1 MSKAYLCGMNH
12 LQNDIIIALAT
23 PPGVGAIGVIRLSGK
38 GCIGLVNRFF
48 KGKDLEQCES
58 HTIHLGKIVD
68 EKGGVLD
75 EVLASIF
82 ISPKSYT
89 KEDVV
94 ELSCHGSSYIL
105 GQVMQ
110 LFLRHGARTATR
122 GEFTLRAFLNGQLD
136 LSQAEAVADLIAS
149 DSAASHE
156 LAMKQ
161 MKGGFSH
168 TIATLRQ
175 ELIDFAAL
183 IELELDFGEED
194 VEFADRGKLR
204 ALVID
209 IQKVIA
215 DLIQS
220 FYLGNVM
227 KNGVA
232 TAIVGRPNAGKSTL
246 LNALLNEER
255 AIVSAIPGTTRDTI
269 EETMNINGLVFRFID
284 TAGIRHA
291 QDEIEKIGIER
302 SMEKIS
308 RADLVL
314 FVVDVTTSSPADLA
328 EDLKKYLSGTE
339 QFFILLNKMDLSPYV
354 DASQYHVDGVNDS
367 HIITT
372 SALHKMN
379 IDYLKT
385 RLYEAVVSDATIQDR
400 TLVTNARHY
409 DALHKSHESL
419 QRVLLG
425 LDTRVTGDFIAM
437 DIRQALHHLGEITGS
452 ISSEDLLDSIFSR
465 FCIGK

>member
-1 MSKAYLCGMNH
+1 MNH

-48 KGKDLEQCES
+48 KGKDLEQCQS

-82 ISPKSYT
+82 IAPKSYT

-105 GQVMQ
+105 GQIVQ
-110 LFLRHGARTATR
+110 LFLRNGARSADR
-122 GEFTLRAFLNGQLD
+122 GEFTMRAFLNGQLD

-149 DSAASHE
+149 DSATSHD
-156 LAMKQ
+156 LAMRQ
-161 MKGGFSH
+161 MRGGFSK
-168 TIATLRQ
+168 TIGALRQ

-194 VEFADRGKLR
+194 VEFADRGRLR
-204 ALVID
+204 SLVIH
-209 IQKVIA
+209 IQQVIGE
-215 DLIQS
+215 LLSS

-255 AIVSAIPGTTRDTI
+255 AIVSAIAGTTRDTI

-308 RADLVL
+308 KADLVL
-314 FVVDVTTSSPADLA
+314 FVVDVTTTSPADLA
-328 EDLKKYLSGTE
+328 ADLEKYLSGNE
-339 QFFILLNKMDLSPYV
+339 KFYILLNKMDLNPYV
-354 DASQYHVDGVNDS
+354 DAVQYHLEGRVTAD

-385 RLYEAVVSDATIQDR
+385 RLYEAVVSDASIQDR

>member
-1 MSKAYLCGMNH
+1 
-12 LQNDIIIALAT
+12 
-23 PPGVGAIGVIRLSGK
+23 
-38 GCIGLVNRFF
+38 
-48 KGKDLEQCES
+48 
-58 HTIHLGKIVD
+58 
-68 EKGGVLD
+68 
-75 EVLASIF
+75 
-82 ISPKSYT
+82 
-89 KEDVV
+89 
-94 ELSCHGSSYIL
+94 
-105 GQVMQ
+105 MQ
-110 LFLRHGARTATR
+110 LFWGMEPGRLQ

-215 DLIQS
+215 ILS
-220 FYLGNVM
+220 SLFTWAM
-227 KNGVA
+227 WWKNGVA

-291 QDEIEKIGIER
+291 QDEIER
-302 SMEKIS
+302 SALKVDGKNIQGRS
-308 RADLVL
+308 R
-314 FVVDVTTSSPADLA
+314 FICGRCYHQQSCRSGWRSQ
-328 EDLKKYLSGTE
+328 KKYLSGTE
-339 QFFILLNKMDLSPYV
+339 QFLFCS
-354 DASQYHVDGVNDS
+354 
-367 HIITT
+367 TRWT
-372 SALHKMN
+372 SAH
-379 IDYLKT
+379 T
-385 RLYEAVVSDATIQDR
+385 
-400 TLVTNARHY
+400 
-409 DALHKSHESL
+409 
-419 QRVLLG
+419 
-425 LDTRVTGDFIAM
+425 
-437 DIRQALHHLGEITGS
+437 
-452 ISSEDLLDSIFSR
+452 
-465 FCIGK
+465 

>member
-1 MSKAYLCGMNH
+1 MNH

-48 KGKDLEQCES
+48 KGKDLEQCQS

-82 ISPKSYT
+82 IAPKSYT

-105 GQVMQ
+105 GQIVQ
-110 LFLRHGARTATR
+110 LFLRNGARSADR
-122 GEFTLRAFLNGQLD
+122 GEFTMRAFLNGQLD

-149 DSAASHE
+149 DSATSHD
-156 LAMKQ
+156 LAMRQ
-161 MKGGFSH
+161 MRGGFSK
-168 TIATLRQ
+168 TIGALRQ

-194 VEFADRGKLR
+194 VEFADRGRLR
-204 ALVID
+204 TLVIN
-209 IQKVIA
+209 IQQVIGE
-215 DLIQS
+215 LLSS

-232 TAIVGRPNAGKSTL
+232 TAIVGRPNVGKSTL

-255 AIVSAIPGTTRDTI
+255 AIVSAIAGTTRDTI

-302 SMEKIS
+302 SMEK
-308 RADLVL
+308 
-314 FVVDVTTSSPADLA
+314 
-328 EDLKKYLSGTE
+328 
-339 QFFILLNKMDLSPYV
+339 
-354 DASQYHVDGVNDS
+354 
-367 HIITT
+367 
-372 SALHKMN
+372 
-379 IDYLKT
+379 
-385 RLYEAVVSDATIQDR
+385 
-400 TLVTNARHY
+400 
-409 DALHKSHESL
+409 
-419 QRVLLG
+419 
-425 LDTRVTGDFIAM
+425 
-437 DIRQALHHLGEITGS
+437 
-452 ISSEDLLDSIFSR
+452 
-465 FCIGK
+465 

>member
-1 MSKAYLCGMNH
+1 MVG

-38 GCIGLVNRFF
+38 GCIALVNRFF
-48 KGKDLEQCES
+48 KGKDLEKCGS

-68 EKGGVLD
+68 EKGVVLD
-75 EVLASIF
+75 EVLASVF
-82 ISPKSYT
+82 IAPRSYT

-94 ELSCHGSSYIL
+94 ELSCHGSAYIL
-105 GQVMQ
+105 GQVIN
-110 LFLRHGARTATR
+110 LFLRHGARAAGR
-122 GEFTLRAFLNGQLD
+122 GEFTLRAFLHGQLD

-149 DSAASHE
+149 DSEASHE

-161 MKGGFSH
+161 MKGGFSQA
-168 TIATLRQ
+168 IAALRQ

-194 VEFADRGKLR
+194 VEFADRDRLR
-204 ALVID
+204 NLVNE

-255 AIVSAIPGTTRDTI
+255 AIVSNIPGTTRDTI

-314 FVVDVTTSSPADLA
+314 FVVDVTDTSPEDLSADLQ
-328 EDLKKYLSGTE
+328 KYLSGTE
-339 QFFILLNKMDLSPYV
+339 QFFVLLNKMDLNPYV
-354 DASQYHVDGVNDS
+354 NAAQYHVDGVSES

-379 IDYLKT
+379 IEYLKT
-385 RLYEAVVSDATIQDR
+385 RLYEAVVSDASLQDR
-400 TLVTNARHY
+400 TLVSNARHY
-409 DALHKSHESL
+409 DALHKSHEAL
-419 QRVLLG
+419 QRVLYG
-425 LDTRVTGDFIAM
+425 LDNRVTGDFIAM
-437 DIRQALHHLGEITGS
+437 DIRQALHHLGEITGE